1 MFSKLIFPKNINS
14 IYAMLNRKPH
24 RKLLYQ
30 PPPLD
35 GEKETCKTD
44 YSFEL
49 KLGDGAFGQVWRIKH
64 KKTSKLY
71 ACKQVAKEKVMK
83 MLDQFRREVLIM
95 YELFHPN
102 IISLYHHFEDTKYFY
117 LVMELAE
124 GGNLFQ
130 KLATEKTFM
139 EKSAFQYFSEV
150 LSAVEYLHSHVPSI
164 IHRDI
169 KPENILISKAGNL
182 KLTDF
187 GWSNYYSQEQAVPR
201 YTMCGTYEYLSP
213 EMATESGHTPAVDIW
228 CLGILLY
235 EMLSGCTPFKGSTKE
250 IMMEN
255 IAKTKVKFPKCF
267 PRAAKELVLKILEKN
282 PIKRFS
288 IQKIK
293 QHEWYKSFL
302 ETKDSSLK
310 ETLTLNNKD
319 IGINN
324 STTTPKAIE
333 NKKIENELNDQ
344 IYSKTI
350 RLSISRLKQEV
361 TRNQESGKGLKE
373 KILSVNKNIREK
385 NREIKL
391 KEQDI
396 LKKRI
401 ESLDIEHSLKDLHE
415 YISDARDQLEKLQTN
430 IHIEAIQE
438 KIASSRSTLLQKT
451 EEVAW
456 LKEKIKDLA
465 NDLELC
471 TDNCSDRER
480 YLVNLNQHFTKIKSK
495 GSGLHRSKISQMTSL
510 QQSQEFLKNQIAEHE
525 NVIELIDKP
534 DAKYIRELI
543 NYVKQSRDTI
553 NDGFLV
559 EEKLKNIEDNIFIK
573 EIEIEKIKN
582 NYIEQRSFLQK
593 FSRGEKDSI
602 LRKSLQD

>member
-102 IISLYHHFEDTKYFY
+102 IIRLYHHFEDTKYFY

-187 GWSNYYSQEQAVPR
+187 G
-201 YTMCGTYEYLSP
+201 
-213 EMATESGHTPAVDIW
+213 
-228 CLGILLY
+228 
-235 EMLSGCTPFKGSTKE
+235 
-250 IMMEN
+250 
-255 IAKTKVKFPKCF
+255 
-267 PRAAKELVLKILEKN
+267 
-282 PIKRFS
+282 
-288 IQKIK
+288 
-293 QHEWYKSFL
+293 
-302 ETKDSSLK
+302 
-310 ETLTLNNKD
+310 
-319 IGINN
+319 
-324 STTTPKAIE
+324 
-333 NKKIENELNDQ
+333 
-344 IYSKTI
+344 
-350 RLSISRLKQEV
+350 
-361 TRNQESGKGLKE
+361 
-373 KILSVNKNIREK
+373 
-385 NREIKL
+385 
-391 KEQDI
+391 
-396 LKKRI
+396 
-401 ESLDIEHSLKDLHE
+401 
-415 YISDARDQLEKLQTN
+415 
-430 IHIEAIQE
+430 
-438 KIASSRSTLLQKT
+438 
-451 EEVAW
+451 
-456 LKEKIKDLA
+456 
-465 NDLELC
+465 
-471 TDNCSDRER
+471 
-480 YLVNLNQHFTKIKSK
+480 
-495 GSGLHRSKISQMTSL
+495 
-510 QQSQEFLKNQIAEHE
+510 
-525 NVIELIDKP
+525 
-534 DAKYIRELI
+534 
-543 NYVKQSRDTI
+543 
-553 NDGFLV
+553 
-559 EEKLKNIEDNIFIK
+559 
-573 EIEIEKIKN
+573 
-582 NYIEQRSFLQK
+582 
-593 FSRGEKDSI
+593 
-602 LRKSLQD
+602 